1 MKKTA
6 NHLGLTLGLPL
17 HLTLVMLALPTTM
30 HGQSYEGTIDKAFE
44 KILNTKGVSHSII
57 RDEHRESTG
66 DVEEKTIIYNITV
79 GRPNFKLFD
88 ELKDAFLA
96 EEDGKTSVY
105 TCFGPLEDS
114 YRQQWAVKLKRGGDF
129 RVGQKSGS
137 SYAIAT
143 FDDPKRKGYRLVH
156 TAEWW
161 DTDDKNVRQGVL
173 LSSYGEKPAM
183 QSYSAQAEWN
193 GFMPWSKG
201 SARIVDVE
209 KYMNM
214 ADSLMKIKE
223 PVFNAD
229 SLMKLSILSHRAD
242 ATKDPQEWMRQAIS
256 NATNLDGPDWTR
268 LFGLLTQKMLDR
280 ADKES
285 SEDLVVAA
293 GIILDL
299 CKDAEDVDDDEIPV
313 CVARLKDVATKL
325 QSRSQYV
332 HDLLMLAS
340 KKLQKK

>member
-1 MKKTA
+1 MKTTMKLLA
-6 NHLGLTLGLPL
+6 
-17 HLTLVMLALPTTM
+17 VMLLALPQTM
-30 HGQSYEGTIDKAFE
+30 HGQQYEGMIDKAFE
-44 KILNTKGVSHSII
+44 KILNTKGVSHSTI

-79 GRPNFKLFD
+79 GQPNFKLFD

-105 TCFGPLEDS
+105 TCFGPLEDG

-161 DTDDKNVRQGVL
+161 DSDDKNIRQGVL
-173 LSSYGEKPAM
+173 LTSYGEKPAM
-183 QSYSAQAEWN
+183 QSYSATAGWVNKSVLDLLGKDKKWGKPGTE
-193 GFMPWSKG
+193 
-201 SARIVDVE
+201 RVDVQQ
-209 KYMNM
+209 YMNM
-214 ADSLMKIKE
+214 ADSIMKIHF
-223 PVFNAD
+223 PNNHAD
-229 SLMKLSILSHRAD
+229 Y
-242 ATKDPQEWMRQAIS
+242 ATNPQAWAREAMS
-256 NATNLDGPDWTR
+256 NATNLDGPDWMR
-268 LFGLLTQKMLDR
+268 LFGMLTQQMLDR
-280 ADKES
+280 ADRES
-285 SEDLVVAA
+285 SDDLIVAA
-293 GIILDL
+293 GILLDM
-299 CKDAEDVDDDEIPV
+299 CKNAEDVEKDEKEI
-313 CVARLKDVATKL
+313 CAIRLKDIATKL

-332 HDLLMLAS
+332 HDLLLLAA

>member
-1 MKKTA
+1 MKTTMKLLA
-6 NHLGLTLGLPL
+6 IVL
-17 HLTLVMLALPTTM
+17 LALPTTM
-30 HGQSYEGTIDKAFE
+30 HGQNYEGAIDKAFE
-44 KILNTKGVSHSII
+44 KILNTKGISHSTI
-57 RDEHRESTG
+57 RDEHHESTG

-88 ELKDAFLA
+88 ELKEAFLA

-161 DTDDKNVRQGVL
+161 DTDDENIKQGVL
-173 LSSYGEKPAM
+173 LSSYGEKPTT
-183 QSYSAQAEWN
+183 QSYSAQVEWQDIR
-193 GFMPWSKG
+193 PWLNG
-201 SARIVDVE
+201 SAKIIDMQ
-209 KYMNM
+209 KYLNM
-214 ADSLMKIKE
+214 ADSLVKLRT
-223 PVFNAD
+223 FSTD
-229 SLMKLSILSHRAD
+229 SLMKLNILSHRSD

-256 NATNLDGPDWTR
+256 NATNLDGPDWMR

-293 GIILDL
+293 GIILDM
-299 CKDAEDVDDDEIPV
+299 CKNAEDVDNDEKSI
-313 CVARLKDVATKL
+313 CVVRLKDVATKL

-332 HDLLMLAS
+332 HDLLMLAA
-340 KKLQKK
+340 KKLQKNK